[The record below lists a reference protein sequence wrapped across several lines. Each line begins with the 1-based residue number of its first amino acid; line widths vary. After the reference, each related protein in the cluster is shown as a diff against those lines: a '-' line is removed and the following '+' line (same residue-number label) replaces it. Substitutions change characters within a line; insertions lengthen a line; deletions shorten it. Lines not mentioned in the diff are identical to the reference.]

1 MQVLKLEDMYNQR
14 ALLFIF
20 NSTSIL
26 THEDIHNYNT
36 RYSNNIVLPQFYR
49 TKTQSTIFYKGI
61 NLWNDLPQDIKDL
74 RFRGAFKNSLKFLF
88 LNEYWELLVLT
99 SIIKLIWYLANLI
112 LICCKILLLYH
123 ALRLLSKFLCLFF

>member
-1 MQVLKLEDMYNQR
+1 MQFLKLEDMYKQR

-20 NSTSIL
+20 NSTSNL

-36 RYSNNIVLPQFYR
+36 RYSSNIVLPQFYR

-74 RFRGAFKNSLKFLF
+74 RYKGAFKNSLKLLF
-88 LNEYWELLVLT
+88 LNEY
-99 SIIKLIWYLANLI
+99 
-112 LICCKILLLYH
+112 
-123 ALRLLSKFLCLFF
+123 